1 MCRRCWCGARGGGTT
16 YRVALIEVSHESNTF
31 SMRPTTLQ
39 DFATSRHFVGAEMIA
54 RMRGTGSEIGGALTA
69 AEALGWQVVPIL
81 AAQAQPAGPVTEA
94 ARQAITG
101 AVVGGLREAGPL
113 DGIFLALHGAMVT
126 ETDPDGESQLL
137 RAIRAV
143 VGPDLPIAV
152 TLDLHANIFDE
163 MAGLVQ
169 IVVSYR
175 TYPHVDMAEC
185 GSEACTLL
193 HRAMTGEIR
202 PRVAIARPPMLLGCG
217 DGRTTG
223 TGPMPGILDL
233 AAAEARAQGI
243 LNVAVNAGF
252 TDADVA
258 VAGPSVLVTHD
269 ASVCPAERALAAAQR
284 VCAEIWRHRD
294 DWDMPMD
301 LDSCIAELR
310 GRPAGQG
317 PVVVADF
324 SDNPGSGGY
333 GDCTA
338 LLAALLRAGIGD
350 AAFGA
355 LYDPVAARAL
365 ARAGVGARRRLAIG
379 GRTDPSVGGG
389 PLTVEG
395 TVRAVS
401 AGTFRFEG
409 PLWSGLPGSTGLS
422 VCFRTGGIDVMI
434 VSENLQMLD
443 LNIFRAVGIDPARK
457 SVVAVKSMQHFR
469 GAFEPIAARVLVV
482 DAGGL
487 CTPNVARRTYRRLRR
502 PVFPL
507 DAIDA

>member
-1 MCRRCWCGARGGGTT
+1 MTF
-16 YRVALIEVSHESNTF
+16 RVALIEVSHESNTF
-31 SMRPTTLQ
+31 SVRPTTLH
-39 DFATSRHFVGAEMIA
+39 DFTTSRYFTGDEMLS
-54 RMRGTGSEIGGALTA
+54 RMRGTGSEIGGALA
-69 AEALGWQVVPIL
+69 AADDLGWHVVPIL
-81 AAQAQPAGPVTEA
+81 AAQAQPAGPVTDA

-101 AVVGGLREAGPL
+101 AVVAGLRDAGPL

-126 ETDPDGESQLL
+126 ETDQDGESQLL
-137 RAIRAV
+137 RTIRAV

-163 MAGLVQ
+163 MATLVQ

-185 GSEACTLL
+185 AHEACILL

-202 PRVAIARPPMLLGCG
+202 PSVVIARPPMLLGCG

-223 TGPMPGILDL
+223 KGPMPRILDL
-233 AAAEARAQGI
+233 AAAESKLPGI

-252 TDADVA
+252 PDADVA
-258 VAGPSVLVTHD
+258 VSGPSVLVTHD
-269 ASVCPAERALAAAQR
+269 SARCLATSAHDAAQR
-284 VCAEIWRHRD
+284 VCDEIWRHRD

-301 LDSCIAELR
+301 LDTCIAELR
-310 GRPAGQG
+310 ERPPAKG
-317 PVVVADF
+317 PVVIADF

-350 AAFGA
+350 AALGA
-355 LYDPVAARAL
+355 LYDPFAAREL
-365 ARAGVGARRRLAIG
+365 ARAGVGATLRLAIG
-379 GRTDPSVGGG
+379 GRTDPEVGGG
-389 PLTVEG
+389 PLIVEG

-401 AGTFRFEG
+401 DGQFFFEG

-422 VCFRTGGIDVMI
+422 VCFRIGDIDVMI

-443 LNIFRAVGIDPARK
+443 LNIFRAVGIEPARK

-469 GAFEPIAARVLVV
+469 GAFAPIAARILVV

-507 DAIDA
+507 DVIDA